1 MVLILSD
8 KAQNRKTKRFTPA
21 PTTGKIFDADCRALS
36 WPAQSQV
43 VEYRIS
49 EQLTPSSELLGWH
62 LSHFKAVLYK
72 LDVSGVN

>member
-8 KAQNRKTKRFTPA
+8 KTQNRKTKRFTPA
-21 PTTGKIFDADCRALS
+21 HTTGKIFHTDCRALS
-36 WPAQSQV
+36 RPAQSQV
-43 VEYRIS
+43 VECRLS
-49 EQLTPSSELLGWH
+49 EQLTPNSELLVWH

>member
-36 WPAQSQV
+36 RPAQSQV

-49 EQLTPSSELLGWH
+49 EQLTPSSELLG
-62 LSHFKAVLYK
+62 
-72 LDVSGVN
+72 